1 MALKE
6 TVKRQLET
14 DKEFLASMLRLHKR
28 ADATVLID
36 EEPGEVL
43 ITLLMTN
50 HEILKAIKKAVEEVF
65 GVNVCCSDDA
75 FMLSWLWRPEQRNYR
90 SSYQ

>member
-65 GVNVCCSDDA
+65 GVNCLVSNIYMGCGKRLITFTITKNC
-75 FMLSWLWRPEQRNYR
+75 
-90 SSYQ
+90 